1 MYYPVLINEAT
12 KATRWCCNCV
22 PVIAIQARAWGVY
35 CGGCF
40 GARAESGVQI
50 TLKAGSGF
58 SLPEIIRVCEQAAVS
73 NALGYS
79 CNAVLKGKIQLLL
92 EQVMACLNETG
103 KTRLF
108 DGVYYATK
116 LVITPVPS

>member
-1 MYYPVLINEAT
+1 MLINEAT

-50 TLKAGSGF
+50 ALKAGSGF

-116 LVITPVPS
+116 LVITPGPS